1 MGTANFAARKKPKLD
16 FCRFRNVS
24 FEKCSFSKR
33 RPLPLFKGSSIRVGF
48 AGHRFV
54 ARGSWEAGSHQL
66 RAIRKWLAH
75 WSEERL
81 IHLLKRSFHYS
92 LK

>member
-1 MGTANFAARKKPKLD
+1 MDLSRG
-16 FCRFRNVS
+16 
-24 FEKCSFSKR
+24 
-33 RPLPLFKGSSIRVGF
+33 
-48 AGHRFV
+48 
-54 ARGSWEAGSHQL
+54 GSWEAGSHRL
-66 RAIRKWLAH
+66 RAPRKWLAH

>member
-48 AGHRFV
+48 ADHDLWREV
-54 ARGSWEAGSHQL
+54 AGKR
-66 RAIRKWLAH
+66 
-75 WSEERL
+75 ER
-81 IHLLKRSFHYS
+81 INYGRPVNGCGADLKNGLFIY
-92 LK
+92 